1 MIVGKGAYRI
11 NLEKNVTPR
20 FCFFKVLRLPRGA
33 LLLTVKQAIDIIRG
47 TKGVFV
53 TNVKAITKGEQ
64 STLLIVAS
72 TFPSAHTPLLPLEG
86 AMILLTAYYLSIH

>member
-20 FCFFKVLRLPRGA
+20 FCFLRVLRLPRRA

-47 TKGVFV
+47 TEGVFV
-53 TNVKAITKGEQ
+53 TNVKAITKEGNRAHYSCGKHIPI
-64 STLLIVAS
+64 STRTVTAMRGRHDFIERLL
-72 TFPSAHTPLLPLEG
+72 F
-86 AMILLTAYYLSIH
+86 IH